1 MTASD
6 LFVSV
11 VAPLHND
18 ADIVAAFVDETIAM
32 LRQHYQHHELLLVDD
47 GSVDGTVREV
57 ERLLGMHAAVR
68 LIRLSRSFG
77 SEIAISAGL
86 DAAIGDFVA
95 VMLPDSDPP
104 ALVPRMVEQ
113 SRQGAGVVF
122 GIRKDRAGE
131 PLLLRLGAALF
142 YWGCD
147 RILGLNIPKNS
158 THFRVLSRQAVN
170 AVVQIRDRNR
180 YLRTLSAYVGYS
192 NQSVEYDTLHRRARP
207 RTKGLLEGA
216 KLAFSILVANSLQP
230 LYLAVG
236 LGMLVVAANALFLAY
251 VVVIYLVK
259 RHVVEGW
266 TTQSFVLGTMFGA
279 LALLCTV
286 VAAYLARLLGEQQ
299 DRPLY
304 FVLEERHSGAS
315 TDTPD
320 RMNVVTNPVAR

>member
-6 LFVSV
+6 VFVSV

-18 ADIVAAFVDETIAM
+18 ADIVEAFVAETTAM
-32 LRQHYQHHELLLVDD
+32 LKAHYLHHELLLVDD
-47 GSVDGTVREV
+47 GSRDDTIAQVDA
-57 ERLLGMHAAVR
+57 LLARHDSVR

-86 DAAIGDFVA
+86 DAVIGDFVA
-95 VMLPDSDPP
+95 VMLPDADPP

-142 YWGCD
+142 YWGCN
-147 RILGLNIPKNS
+147 RLLGLNIPKNS

-170 AVVQIRDRNR
+170 AVVQIKDRFR
-180 YLRTLSAYVGYS
+180 YLHTLSAYVGYS
-192 NQSVEYDTLHRRARP
+192 NQSVEYDTLHRRPRP
-207 RTKGLLEGA
+207 RTKSLAEGV
-216 KLAFSILVANSLQP
+216 KLALGILVANSLQP

-251 VVVIYLVK
+251 VVGIYLLK
-259 RHVVEGW
+259 RHVAEGW
-266 TTQSFVLGTMFGA
+266 TTQSFVLGVMFGA
-279 LALLCTV
+279 IALLCTV
-286 VAAYLARLLGEQQ
+286 VAAYLARLLAENQG
-299 DRPLY
+299 RPLY
-304 FVLEERHSGAS
+304 FILEERQS
-315 TDTPD
+315 TAPPAAE
-320 RMNVVTNPVAR
+320 RMNVVTDPVAR